1 MKISTNQFLK
11 HLEETNQE
19 KLADQLCKKF
29 IETMRMLNPDHEDL
43 TGSDWLSIMLNGY
56 SVDVTEYGIDF
67 IPNN

>member
-19 KLADQLCKKF
+19 KLAHQLCQNF
-29 IETMRMLNPDHEDL
+29 IETMRMLNPDRKDL
-43 TGSDWLSIMLNGY
+43 VGSDWLSIMLNDY
-56 SVDVTEYGIDF
+56 SIDVTEDGIDF